1 MGPYRKVHPL
11 VHRRRSR
18 LRRVAV
24 GLGLLASIAVFATL
38 FTGWLAD
45 STGSATTALTAE
57 RQQPAALPEVD
68 AKAQAPDRPS
78 LERDLAAAAEA
89 QVQAEA
95 AAAQAKAEAEAQ
107 AKAEAEAAA
116 AAEAAEQAARE
127 EAAAEAARSLERA
140 VDDPQSAARTLM
152 ADYGWGDDQ
161 FQCLDSLWTR
171 ESNWRHTAENPSSGA
186 YGIPQS
192 LPANKMSRFGDDYRT
207 NPVTQIEWGLW
218 YIEGRYGT
226 PCSAWAHS
234 ESVGW
239 Y

>member
-1 MGPYRKVHPL
+1 MSTQQQQQQLTLPQ
-11 VHRRRSR
+11 
-18 LRRVAV
+18 V
-24 GLGLLASIAVFATL
+24 GARA
-38 FTGWLAD
+38 
-45 STGSATTALTAE
+45 AE
-57 RQQPAALPEVD
+57 
-68 AKAQAPDRPS
+68 PDRPS
-78 LERDLAAAAEA
+78 LEEDLAAAAQA

-95 AAAQAKAEAEAQ
+95 EAAQAKAEAEAK

-116 AAEAAEQAARE
+116 AAEAARQAAAE
-127 EAAAEAARSLERA
+127 EAARSLERA
-140 VDDPQSAARTLM
+140 VEDPQSAARTLM

-161 FQCLDSLWTR
+161 FQCLDNLWTR

-192 LPANKMSRFGDDYRT
+192 LPPEKMSRFGDDYLS

-218 YIEGRYGT
+218 YIEGRYGD
-226 PCSAWAHS
+226 PCGAWAHS

>member
-1 MGPYRKVHPL
+1 M
-11 VHRRRSR
+11 HRRRRR
-18 LRRVAV
+18 LRRVSV
-24 GLGLLASIAVFATL
+24 GLGILASIAILATL
-38 FTGWLAD
+38 FTGWLVD
-45 STGSATTALTAE
+45 STGSATTALSAE
-57 RQQPAALPEVD
+57 RRQQVALPEVGTR
-68 AKAQAPDRPS
+68 AQAPEKPS

-95 AAAQAKAEAEAQ
+95 EVARAKAEAEAK

-116 AAEAAEQAARE
+116 AAEAARE
-127 EAAAEAARSLERA
+127 EAAREAARSLERA
-140 VDDPQSAARTLM
+140 VEDPKSAARTLM

-207 NPVTQIEWGLW
+207 NPITQMEWGLW

>member
-1 MGPYRKVHPL
+1 M
-11 VHRRRSR
+11 HRRRRR
-18 LRRVAV
+18 LRRVSV
-24 GLGLLASIAVFATL
+24 GLGILASITVLATL
-38 FTGWLAD
+38 FTGWLVD
-45 STGSATTALTAE
+45 STGSATTAVTAE
-57 RQQPAALPEVD
+57 RHQQAALPEVG
-68 AKAQAPDRPS
+68 AKAQAPERPS

-89 QVQAEA
+89 QVQAEE
-95 AAAQAKAEAEAQ
+95 AAAQAKAEAEAK

-116 AAEAAEQAARE
+116 AAEAERQ
-127 EAAAEAARSLERA
+127 AAAEAAARSLERA
-140 VDDPQSAARTLM
+140 IDDPQSAARTLM

-161 FQCLDSLWTR
+161 FQCLDNLWTR

-192 LPANKMSRFGDDYRT
+192 LPADKMSRFGDDYRT

-226 PCSAWAHS
+226 PCGAWAHS
-234 ESVGW
+234 EDVGW

>member
-1 MGPYRKVHPL
+1 M
-11 VHRRRSR
+11 HRRRRR
-18 LRRVAV
+18 LRRVAA
-24 GLGLLASIAVFATL
+24 GLGILASITVLATL
-38 FTGWLAD
+38 FTGWLVD
-45 STGSATTALTAE
+45 SAGSGTAAVSTQRQLT
-57 RQQPAALPEVD
+57 LPEVP
-68 AKAQAPDRPS
+68 AKAEEPDRPS

-95 AAAQAKAEAEAQ
+95 EAARAKAEAEAK

-116 AAEAAEQAARE
+116 AAEAARQAAAE
-127 EAAAEAARSLERA
+127 EAARSLERA
-140 VDDPQSAARTLM
+140 IDDPQSAARTLM

-161 FQCLDSLWTR
+161 FQCLDNLWTR

-192 LPANKMSRFGDDYRT
+192 LPPEKMSRFGDDYLT

-218 YIEGRYGT
+218 YIEGRYGD
-226 PCSAWAHS
+226 PCGAWAHS
-234 ESVGW
+234 EAVGW

>member
-1 MGPYRKVHPL
+1 M
-11 VHRRRSR
+11 HRRRRR
-18 LRRVAV
+18 LRRVSV
-24 GLGLLASIAVFATL
+24 GLGILASITVLATL
-38 FTGWLAD
+38 FTGWLVD
-45 STGSATTALTAE
+45 STGSATTALSAE
-57 RQQPAALPEVD
+57 RHQETALPEVG
-68 AKAQAPDRPS
+68 AKAQAPEKPS
-78 LERDLAAAAEA
+78 LERDLAAAAAA
-89 QVQAEA
+89 QVQAEE

-107 AKAEAEAAA
+107 AEAEAEAAA
-116 AAEAAEQAARE
+116 AAEAARQ
-127 EAAAEAARSLERA
+127 EAAEQAARSLERA
-140 VDDPQSAARTLM
+140 IEDPQSAARTLM

-161 FQCLDSLWTR
+161 FQCLDNLWTR

-226 PCSAWAHS
+226 PCGAWAHS
-234 ESVGW
+234 EDVGW

>member
-1 MGPYRKVHPL
+1 
-11 VHRRRSR
+11 VHRRRRR

-24 GLGLLASIAVFATL
+24 GLGILASITVLATF
-38 FTGWLAD
+38 FTGWLVD
-45 STGSATTALTAE
+45 STGTATTALTAE
-57 RQQPAALPEVD
+57 RQQQVTLPQVD

-89 QVQAEA
+89 QVQAEEEA
-95 AAAQAKAEAEAQ
+95 ARAKAEAEAK

-116 AAEAAEQAARE
+116 AAQAARE
-127 EAAAEAARSLERA
+127 EAAREAARSLERA
-140 VDDPQSAARTLM
+140 VDDPKSAARVLM

-161 FQCLDSLWTR
+161 FQCLDNLWTR

-192 LPANKMSRFGDDYRT
+192 LPASKMSRFGDDYRT
-207 NPVTQIEWGLW
+207 NPVTQMEWGLW

>member
-1 MGPYRKVHPL
+1 M
-11 VHRRRSR
+11 
-18 LRRVAV
+18 
-24 GLGLLASIAVFATL
+24 AST
-38 FTGWLAD
+38 
-45 STGSATTALTAE
+45 
-57 RQQPAALPEVD
+57 QQVTLPEVG
-68 AKAQAPDRPS
+68 AKAQEPAPPS

-95 AAAQAKAEAEAQ
+95 AAAQAQAEAEAQ
-107 AKAEAEAAA
+107 AQAEAEAAA
-116 AAEAAEQAARE
+116 AAEAERQAAAE
-127 EAAAEAARSLERA
+127 EAARSLERA
-140 VDDPQSAARTLM
+140 VEDPQSAARTLM

-161 FQCLDSLWTR
+161 FQCLDNLWTR

-192 LPANKMSRFGDDYRT
+192 LPANKMARFGDDYRT

-218 YIEGRYGT
+218 YIEGRYGD
-226 PCSAWAHS
+226 PCGAWAHS

>member
-1 MGPYRKVHPL
+1 M
-11 VHRRRSR
+11 
-18 LRRVAV
+18 
-24 GLGLLASIAVFATL
+24 
-38 FTGWLAD
+38 
-45 STGSATTALTAE
+45 STQQLT
-57 RQQPAALPEVD
+57 LPEVG
-68 AKAQAPDRPS
+68 AKAQSPELPS
-78 LERDLAAAAEA
+78 LEDDLAAAAEA

-95 AAAQAKAEAEAQ
+95 EAAAAAQAQAEAEAQ
-107 AKAEAEAAA
+107 AQAEAEAAA
-116 AAEAAEQAARE
+116 AAEAARQAAAE
-127 EAAAEAARSLERA
+127 EAARSLERA
-140 VDDPQSAARTLM
+140 VEDPQSAARTLM

-161 FQCLDSLWTR
+161 FQCLDNLWTR

-192 LPANKMSRFGDDYRT
+192 LPADKMSRFGDDYRT

-218 YIEGRYGT
+218 YIEGRYGE

>member
-1 MGPYRKVHPL
+1 MGPYRKVCPL

-24 GLGLLASIAVFATL
+24 GLGLLASIAVIATL

-57 RQQPAALPEVD
+57 RQQQVALPQVD
-68 AKAQAPDRPS
+68 AKAQEPDRPS
-78 LERDLAAAAEA
+78 LERELAAAAEA

-95 AAAQAKAEAEAQ
+95 EAARAKAEAEAQ

-116 AAEAAEQAARE
+116 AEQAARE
-127 EAAAEAARSLERA
+127 EAAREAARSLERA
-140 VDDPQSAARTLM
+140 VEDPQSAARTLM
-152 ADYGWGDDQ
+152 ADYGWDNDQ
-161 FQCLDSLWTR
+161 FQCLDNLWTR
-171 ESNWRHTAENPSSGA
+171 ESNWKHTAENPSSGA